1 MIAVLGGGISGLA
14 AAFELTRR
22 GVPFQI
28 FESSHRVGGVIHTER
43 CGGYTIDAGAD
54 SMLSAK
60 PAAAALCD
68 ELGMARSLQT
78 MLPPRTAYVLE
89 RGRLF
94 ALPSPSV
101 LGLPLSVRGA
111 AAFALL
117 PPAARARV
125 ALERYLPPR
134 RGGRAPDDES
144 VAAFFR
150 RRFGAA
156 TVRLIAQPLLG
167 GIHAGDVE
175 GLSVRALFPSL
186 VEAERRHGSVT
197 RGLSAR
203 RPSPDGMFRS
213 LADGM
218 GTLPDALAAALPHA
232 AIRTDEEVLR
242 IAREDGRWRLET
254 RSGSTTADAVLCAVP
269 LPVAAR
275 LLHSVDGEAASL
287 LAGIRHTSTVSVALG
302 WPRSAVAHPLAGSGF
317 VVARGD
323 NRFRVTACSWVS
335 SKWEG
340 RAPADRVLLR
350 AFLGGAHDEH
360 VVDLADAEI
369 VAIAVRDLGAV
380 LGIRGAPELSRVYRW
395 RGASPQLVVG
405 HAARVAR
412 IEERLAR
419 HEGLFLACRGLRAVG
434 VPDCVA
440 EGRRVGAAAA
450 AAAPV
455 RRITRV

>member
-1 MIAVLGGGISGLA
+1 MISVVGGGISGLA

-28 FESSHRVGGVIHTER
+28 FESSPRVGGLIRTER
-43 CGGYTIDAGAD
+43 CGGYIIDAGAD
-54 SMLSAK
+54 SMLGAK
-60 PAAAALCD
+60 PAAAALCE
-68 ELGMARSLQT
+68 ELGIGPSLQT
-78 MLPPRTAYVLE
+78 MAPPRTAYVLE

-101 LGLPLSVRGA
+101 LGLPLSLLGA
-111 AAFALL
+111 ATFQLL
-117 PPAARARV
+117 PPRARARA
-125 ALERYLPPR
+125 ALERCLPPR
-134 RGGRAPDDES
+134 RRERAPDDES

-167 GIHAGDVE
+167 GIHGGDVE
-175 GLSVRALFPSL
+175 ELSVRALFPSL
-186 VEAERRHGSVT
+186 VEAERRHGSVM
-197 RGLSAR
+197 RGLAAQ
-203 RPSPDGMFRS
+203 RPASEGLFRS
-213 LADGM
+213 LAGGM
-218 GTLPDALAAALPHA
+218 GTLPDAIAAALPHA
-232 AIRTDEEVLR
+232 AIRTGEEVFR
-242 IAREDGRWRLET
+242 IVREGGRWRVET
-254 RSGSTTADAVLCAVP
+254 RSGSTTADGVLCAVP

-275 LLHSVDGEAASL
+275 LLESVDGEAASL

-302 WPRSAVAHPLAGSGF
+302 WRRSAVAHPLAGSGF

-323 NRFRVTACSWVS
+323 DRFRVTACSWVS

-350 AFLGGAHDEH
+350 AFLGGVHDEP
-360 VVDLADAEI
+360 VVDLSDEEI
-369 VAIAVRDLGAV
+369 VALAVRDLGAV
-380 LGIRGAPELSRVYRW
+380 LGIVEAPELSRVYRW
-395 RGASPQLVVG
+395 RLASPQLVVG

-419 HEGLFLACRGLRAVG
+419 HDGLFLASRGLRVVG

-440 EGRRVGAAAA
+440 DGRRTAAAA
-450 AAAPV
+450 AACA